1 MDRLSNLLTLMTGAV
16 ITGTIVIVAF
26 TLGYYGWTTILIAA
40 IVGFALSWPAAY
52 AISRMTKK
60 NDANWDHTR
69 ARHTDKTPRPG
80 EPEV

>member
-16 ITGTIVIVAF
+16 LTGTIVIIAF
-26 TLGYYGWTTILIAA
+26 TLGYYGWVTIFVAA
-40 IVGFALSWPAAY
+40 VIGFGLGWPAAY

-60 NDANWDHTR
+60 NDPNWDETR
-69 ARHTDKTPRPG
+69 VERTDRTPRPG